1 MFKIYDYK
9 KGDKIQVDA
18 INVLIYGE
26 PGIGKTTL
34 SASAGLNTIILDFDK
49 GVHRAKNVNQT
60 YQALNYDDIATNWN
74 EFVLM
79 LKPYDVIIIDTV
91 DKLLTMMTDY
101 ILRTNSSARTNN
113 LKAFGFLKE
122 RFELFIQMLNSL
134 NKDIILIAH
143 QTLENT
149 VGNKDNRRIIPKI
162 TGSSKDLVTSV
173 CDLIGYM
180 SSIDDERKISFEP
193 KSIHYGKNPTKLPE
207 LLIPNYSDDQIYFKK
222 IIASVKKGLNA
233 QNSTIIE
240 VDEELV
246 KLKENVEN
254 SQSIDELNEI
264 LISCKTKDAA
274 FKKQVKA
281 YTDSKVNT
289 FKNKDNIDF
298 NAKQLYFFK
307 EIPIEETTDEIF

>member
-1 MFKIYDYK
+1 
-9 KGDKIQVDA
+9 
-18 INVLIYGE
+18 
-26 PGIGKTTL
+26 
-34 SASAGLNTIILDFDK
+34 
-49 GVHRAKNVNQT
+49 
-60 YQALNYDDIATNWN
+60 
-74 EFVLM
+74 M
-79 LKPYDVIIIDTV
+79 LQPYDVVIIDTV

-101 ILRTNSSARTNN
+101 ILRTNSSARSNN
-113 LKAFGFLKE
+113 LKVYGFLKE

-149 VGNKDNRRIIPKI
+149 VGNKENRRIIPKI

-207 LLIPNYSDDQIYFKK
+207 LLIPTYSDDAVYFKK

-240 VDEELV
+240 TDDELV
-246 KLKENVEN
+246 KLKQNVEK
-254 SQSIDELNEI
+254 SQSIDELNAI
-264 LISCKTKDAA
+264 LISCKGKDAG

-281 YTDSKVNT
+281 YTDVKVKT
-289 FKNKDNIDF
+289 FENKDNIDF
-298 NAKQLYFFK
+298 NPKQLYFFK